1 LGSLGFSGVIEEIGI
16 GTTKIRDVSG
26 QLHILFNGN
35 ITLVKNFTALVR
47 SLVILFPNTDVVIF
61 QPLSWEVT
69 MSMILVILVIMII
82 SVGFGKVP
90 GRIRSYDER
99 WLRLR

>member
-16 GTTKIRDVSG
+16 RTTKIRDVSG

-47 SLVILFPNTDVVIF
+47 SLVILFPNTDLVTF
-61 QPLSWEVT
+61 QPLFWEVT
-69 MSMILVILVIMII
+69 MSRILVILVIMII
-82 SVGFGKVP
+82 SVGLGYVLS
-90 GRIRSYDER
+90 RIGSHNGG
-99 WLRLR
+99 